1 MMITLK
7 HSKPGN
13 PVIGHKQAH
22 ELMARFLEGETSISE
37 ERVLYRYFS
46 SPDISSDLMKYTD
59 MMRWYATAFDEEASA
74 SKPERKLSSR
84 AIILWS
90 MATAAMVAILIS
102 IGISFHRQEQFE
114 SELHASYQGSFI
126 VRNGKVITDIDLILP
141 ELQKAER
148 MSQQRA
154 DMLEKEVLQV
164 DDDFYRSDDPEIEA
178 LKREAF
184 SDLFSEI

>member
-1 MMITLK
+1 M
-7 HSKPGN
+7 
-13 PVIGHKQAH
+13 
-22 ELMARFLEGETSISE
+22 
-37 ERVLYRYFS
+37 
-46 SPDISSDLMKYTD
+46 
-59 MMRWYATAFDEEASA
+59 
-74 SKPERKLSSR
+74 
-84 AIILWS
+84 
-90 MATAAMVAILIS
+90 
-102 IGISFHRQEQFE
+102 
-114 SELHASYQGSFI
+114 
-126 VRNGKVITDIDLILP
+126 ITDIDLILP

>member
-1 MMITLK
+1 
-7 HSKPGN
+7 
-13 PVIGHKQAH
+13 
-22 ELMARFLEGETSISE
+22 
-37 ERVLYRYFS
+37 
-46 SPDISSDLMKYTD
+46 
-59 MMRWYATAFDEEASA
+59 MRWYATPFDEEASA